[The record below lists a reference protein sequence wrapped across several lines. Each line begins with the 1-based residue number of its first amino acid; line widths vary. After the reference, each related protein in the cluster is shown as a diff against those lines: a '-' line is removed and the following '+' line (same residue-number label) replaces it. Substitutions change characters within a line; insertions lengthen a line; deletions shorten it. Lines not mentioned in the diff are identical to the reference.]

1 MATNPPIPSDAK
13 AWDKARTAFAQ
24 SILVDTPLA
33 SLAQDLDV
41 PPWPVNSPDETP
53 AAYIY
58 LPYSQAVAALA
69 ARGLPPAQLGAL
81 ITLLNDTNAFDQPF
95 GDMMEEMEPA
105 APGAVDTDSP
115 LFKNLAKLELPED
128 FPLALSAL
136 SSGTIELC
144 RIEGV
149 TTLGGFVAFAS
160 RLSQSVIVGGDFR
173 ELLNALAQKDEVSLA
188 RLLPLRPGAT
198 GLHLREALVL
208 VARPLDAAT
217 RDAIVAR
224 PSSASP
230 SVAERVA
237 KLLAY
242 FAKEHAELREAA
254 AAGTP
259 PAKLVAG
266 LSDPALEPVVAALL
280 VPHLPAP
287 PAPAVPAVPE
297 RKPSFLQRLFGRG

>member
-1 MATNPPIPSDAK
+1 MATTPPIPSDAA
-13 AWDKARTAFAQ
+13 AWDKARTAFTQ

-69 ARGLPPAQLGAL
+69 ARGLPPTQLGAL

-95 GDMMEEMEPA
+95 GEMMEEMQPT
-105 APGAVDTDSP
+105 APGAADADSP

-128 FPLALSAL
+128 FPLALSSL
-136 SSGTIELC
+136 SAGTVELC

-173 ELLNALAQKDEVSLA
+173 ELLNALAQKDEASLA
-188 RLLPLRPGAT
+188 RLLPLRAGST
-198 GLHLREALVL
+198 GLHLLEALAL
-208 VARPLDAAT
+208 AARPLDSAT
-217 RDAIVAR
+217 RAAVAAR
-224 PSSASP
+224 PASAP
-230 SVAERVA
+230 PALTERVA
-237 KLLAY
+237 KLVAY
-242 FAKEHAELREAA
+242 FTKEHAALREAA
-254 AAGTP
+254 ADGTP
-259 PAKLVAG
+259 ATRLVTG

-287 PAPAVPAVPE
+287 PVAVVPE
-297 RKPSFLQRLFGRG
+297 RKSSFLQRLFGRG

>member
-1 MATNPPIPSDAK
+1 MATNPPIPADAK
-13 AWDKARTAFAQ
+13 AWDKARTAFTQ

-69 ARGLPPAQLGAL
+69 ARGLPPSQLGAL

-95 GDMMEEMEPA
+95 GEMMEEMQPA
-105 APGAVDTDSP
+105 VPGAVDADSP
-115 LFKNLAKLELPED
+115 LFKNLAKLELPKD

-136 SSGTIELC
+136 STGTVELC

-149 TTLGGFVAFAS
+149 TTLGDFVAFAS

-173 ELLNALAQKDEVSLA
+173 ELLNALAQKDEASLA
-188 RLLPLRPGAT
+188 RLLPLRSGAT
-198 GLHLREALVL
+198 GLHLLEALAL
-208 VARPLDAAT
+208 AARSLDAAT
-217 RDAIVAR
+217 RAAVAAR
-224 PSSASP
+224 PAAAP
-230 SVAERVA
+230 PAMVERVA
-237 KLLAY
+237 KLIAY
-242 FAKEHAELREAA
+242 FAKEHLALREAA

-259 PAKLVAG
+259 ASRLVVG
-266 LSDPALEPVVAALL
+266 LNDPALEPVVAALL
-280 VPHLPAP
+280 TPHLPPP
-287 PAPAVPAVPE
+287 PAPPVPE
-297 RKPSFLQRLFGRG
+297 RKPSLLQRLFGRG